1 MINTIIKI
9 SFIGFSFLIAS
20 CDAKEQTIESQ
31 RSQNNNSSQQ
41 SATEQNSN
49 LQISSSENINDDKD
63 IVEYGIVDYGLKP
76 EQLPS
81 IVRTELDKRFS
92 GWRFP
97 KVDEGIHRYLRENI
111 SADIR
116 PEFISGDFDGNGQLD
131 YAVIIEHG
139 VALGEDGNPVGHN
152 IYVVAFLKNGDKLK
166 FYMVDDGGMVVDGG
180 VFIALIKKGEKG
192 YDYGTDKN
200 FIYKNDAIFSGY
212 FEKGGS
218 SYIYEKGKFR
228 GITTS
233 D

>member
-111 SADIR
+111 SADTR

-152 IYVVAFLKNGDKLK
+152 TYVVAFLKSGDKLK
-166 FYMVDDGGMVVDGG
+166 FYMMDGGGEY
-180 VFIALIKKGEKG
+180 IALIKKGEKG
-192 YDYGTDKN
+192 YEYGTGKN

>member
-9 SFIGFSFLIAS
+9 SLIGFSFLMTS
-20 CDAKEQTIESQ
+20 CEVKEQTIESQ
-31 RSQNNNSSQQ
+31 RNQNNNSSQQ

-49 LQISSSENINDDKD
+49 LRGYSNENINNKD
-63 IVEYGIVDYGLKP
+63 VDDYGLKP

-81 IVRTELDKRFS
+81 IVRAELDKRFS

-97 KVDEGIHRYLRENI
+97 KVDESIHRYLREIN
-111 SADIR
+111 SADIH

-131 YAVIIEHG
+131 YAVRIEHG
-139 VALGEDGNPVGHN
+139 VALGEDGDPVGHN
-152 IYVVAFLKNGDKLK
+152 TYVVAFLKNRDKLK
-166 FYMVDDGGMVVDGG
+166 FYMLEHGMANDGMVDYEGE
-180 VFIALIKKGEKG
+180 IITLIKKGEKG
-192 YDYGTDKN
+192 YEYGTGKN
-200 FIYKNDAIFSGY
+200 FIYKNDTIFSGY

>member
-1 MINTIIKI
+1 MIKTIIKI
-9 SFIGFSFLIAS
+9 SLIGFSFLMTS
-20 CDAKEQTIESQ
+20 CEVKEQTIESQ
-31 RSQNNNSSQQ
+31 RNQNNNSSQQ

-49 LQISSSENINDDKD
+49 LRGYSNENINNKD
-63 IVEYGIVDYGLKP
+63 VVEYGIVDYGLKP

-81 IVRTELDKRFS
+81 TVRAELDKRFS

-111 SADIR
+111 SADIH

-131 YAVIIEHG
+131 YAVFIEHG

-152 IYVVAFLKNGDKLK
+152 TYVVAFLKSGDKLK
-166 FYMVDDGGMVVDGG
+166 FYLVDSGGDSGDEY
-180 VFIALIKKGEKG
+180 IALIKKGEKG
-192 YDYGTDKN
+192 YEYGTDKN

-228 GITTS
+228 GKITS

>member
-9 SFIGFSFLIAS
+9 SLIGFSFLMTS
-20 CDAKEQTIESQ
+20 CEVKEQTIESQ
-31 RSQNNNSSQQ
+31 RNQNNNSSQQ

-49 LQISSSENINDDKD
+49 LRGYSNENINNKD
-63 IVEYGIVDYGLKP
+63 VDDYGLKP

-81 IVRTELDKRFS
+81 IVRAELDKRFS

-111 SADIR
+111 SADTR

-139 VALGEDGNPVGHN
+139 VALNEDGNPVRPNG
-152 IYVVAFLKNGDKLK
+152 YVVAFLKNGDKLK
-166 FYMVDDGGMVVDGG
+166 FYMVDDGGEYITLM
-180 VFIALIKKGEKG
+180 KKGEKD

>member
-20 CDAKEQTIESQ
+20 CGVKEQTIESQ

-152 IYVVAFLKNGDKLK
+152 IYVVAFLKNGNKLK
-166 FYMVDDGGMVVDGG
+166 FYMLRDGGE
-180 VFIALIKKGEKG
+180 FIALIKKGEKG
-192 YDYGTDKN
+192 YDYATDKN

>member
-20 CDAKEQTIESQ
+20 CGVKEQTIESQ

-81 IVRTELDKRFS
+81 TVRAELDKRFS

-111 SADIR
+111 SADTR

-152 IYVVAFLKNGDKLK
+152 TYVVAFLKSGDKLK
-166 FYMVDDGGMVVDGG
+166 FYMMDGGGEY
-180 VFIALIKKGEKG
+180 IALIKKGEKG
-192 YDYGTDKN
+192 YEYGTGKN

-228 GITTS
+228 SIITS

>member
-49 LQISSSENINDDKD
+49 LRGYSNENINNKD
-63 IVEYGIVDYGLKP
+63 VDDYGLKP

-81 IVRTELDKRFS
+81 IVRAELDKRFP

-111 SADIR
+111 SADTR

-139 VALGEDGNPVGHN
+139 VALGEDGNLVGHN

-192 YDYGTDKN
+192 YDYETDKN

-228 GITTS
+228 GIITS